1 MGVNA
6 GQGQQ
11 IVMKKYDLIII
22 GGGVGGLV
30 TASGA
35 AQLGARVA
43 LVEKTASLGGDC
55 LHWGCV
61 PTKRLVHS
69 AKVAM
74 IARRAG
80 EFGVKCG
87 PVTVDFAEVMASMKA
102 VQSKISCNDDPERFR
117 KMGVDVI
124 FGSGAFE
131 DDHVFNV
138 EGQRLL
144 GRKFLIAS
152 GSSPAIL
159 PIPGLKEVGAL
170 TNITALGLTS
180 LPSSIIILGGG
191 PIGIEFA
198 QIFSR
203 LGAEVTILEKKG
215 QILPR
220 EDKELSAAL
229 HALLVEEGIKIE
241 TCKEFKEIGRS
252 ERGKRVLAA
261 RSDGDKVYEAEEIM
275 SAIGRSPNV
284 EGLDLSN
291 AGIEYDKRR
300 GIKSDLS
307 MKTTQGHIYAA
318 GDVTGPFK
326 FTHMAEYQAGLVVS
340 NALFPVIKRRAD
352 YRVTPWVTFAD
363 PELARVGLTEA
374 EARAKFDKVSVFR
387 VPFAEVDRALLE
399 GEGKGLIKIV
409 VSKKKQILGA
419 HILGPGA
426 GELIHEY
433 VLAMKAKLPITAIS
447 GTIHVYPTVAQ
458 GLKRA
463 CDAYYTEKLFSG
475 WFPTVSRW
483 LIRRGK

>member
-1 MGVNA
+1 
-6 GQGQQ
+6 
-11 IVMKKYDLIII
+11 MKKYDLVII

-30 TASGA
+30 SASGA

-43 LVEKTASLGGDC
+43 LVEKEGSLGGDC

-74 IARRAG
+74 MARRAA

-87 PVTVDFAEVMASMKA
+87 PVTVDFPAVMASMKQ
-102 VQSKISCNDDPERFR
+102 VQAKIACNDDPDRFR

-124 FGSGAFE
+124 FGSGSFE
-131 DDHVFNV
+131 DEYTFNV
-138 EGQRLL
+138 EGQRLV
-144 GRKFLIAS
+144 GKKFLIAT
-152 GSSPAIL
+152 GSSPAVL

-170 TNITALGLTS
+170 TNITALGLTR
-180 LPSSIIILGGG
+180 LPASIIILGAG

-198 QIFSR
+198 QVFSR
-203 LGAEVTILEKKG
+203 LGAKVTILEKKG

-220 EDKELSAAL
+220 EDRELSLAL
-229 HALLVEEGIKIE
+229 HELLEEEGIKIH
-241 TCKEFKEIGRS
+241 TCKGFKEIRQ
-252 ERGKRVLAA
+252 EKNAKTVIATHD
-261 RSDGDKVYEAEEIM
+261 DGEKTWRAEEIM

-284 EGLDLSN
+284 EGLGLD
-291 AGIEYDKRR
+291 AIGVEYDARK
-300 GIKSDLS
+300 GIKSGPSL
-307 MKTTQGHIYAA
+307 KTTQSHIYAA
-318 GDVTGPFK
+318 GDVTGPYK

-340 NALFPVIKRRAD
+340 NALFPLVKRKVD
-352 YRVTPWVTFAD
+352 YRVVPWVTFAD

-374 EARAKFDKVSVFR
+374 EARAKFDKVSVYR
-387 VPFAEVDRALLE
+387 VPFADVDRAFIE

-409 VSKKKQILGA
+409 VDKKKQILGA

-433 VLAMKAKLPITAIS
+433 VLAMKAKLPITTIS
-447 GTIHVYPTVAQ
+447 GTIHVYPTISQ

-475 WFPTVSRW
+475 WFPKFSRW
-483 LIRRGK
+483 LIRRGS

>member
-1 MGVNA
+1 ME
-6 GQGQQ
+6 
-11 IVMKKYDLIII
+11 KYDLVII

-30 TASGA
+30 SASGA

-43 LVEKTASLGGDC
+43 LVEKEKSLGGDC

-74 IARRAG
+74 MARRAG

-87 PVTVDFAEVMASMKA
+87 PVTVDFPAVMAAMKG
-102 VQSKISCNDDPERFR
+102 VQEKIACNDDPERFR

-124 FGSGAFE
+124 FGNGAFE
-131 DDHVFNV
+131 DEFTFNV
-138 EGQRLL
+138 DGRRLI
-144 GRKFLIAS
+144 GKKFIIAT
-152 GSSPAIL
+152 GSSPAVL
-159 PIPGLKEVGAL
+159 PIPGLKDVGAL
-170 TNITALGLTS
+170 TNITALGLTK
-180 LPSSIIILGGG
+180 LPASIIILGAG

-203 LGAEVTILEKKG
+203 LGAVVTILEKKG

-220 EDKELSAAL
+220 EDKELSEAL
-229 HALLVEEGIKIE
+229 HEILEAEGIKIV
-241 TCKEFKEIGRS
+241 TCRGFKEIQRN
-252 ERGKRVLAA
+252 GKLKAVVA
-261 RSDGDKVYEAEEIM
+261 SIEGGEKTYEAEEIM

-284 EGLDLSN
+284 DGLGLSS
-291 AGIEYDKRR
+291 AGVAYEARK
-300 GIKSDLS
+300 GIKSGPSL
-307 MKTTQGHIYAA
+307 KTTQGHIYAC
-318 GDVTGPFK
+318 GDVTGPYK

-340 NALFPVIKRRAD
+340 NALFPLVNRKVD
-352 YRVTPWVTFAD
+352 YRVVPWVTFAD

-374 EARAKFDKVSVFR
+374 EARAKFDKVSVYR
-387 VPFAEVDRALLE
+387 QAFADVDRAFIE

-409 VSKKKQILGA
+409 VDKKKQILGA

-433 VLAMKAKLPITAIS
+433 VVAMKAKLPITAIS

-475 WFPTVSRW
+475 WFPKFSRW
-483 LIRRGK
+483 LIRRGS

>member
-1 MGVNA
+1 ME
-6 GQGQQ
+6 
-11 IVMKKYDLIII
+11 KYDLVII

-30 TASGA
+30 SASGA

-43 LVEKTASLGGDC
+43 MVEKTGSLGGDC

-74 IARRAG
+74 MARRAG

-87 PVTVDFAEVMASMKA
+87 PVTVDFPEVMASMKR
-102 VQSKISCNDDPERFR
+102 VQAKIALNDDPERFR

-124 FGSGAFE
+124 FGSGSFE
-131 DDHVFNV
+131 DEHTFNV
-138 EGQRLL
+138 EGRRLA
-144 GRKFLIAS
+144 GKKFLIAT
-152 GSSPAIL
+152 GSSPAVL

-170 TNITALGLTS
+170 TNITALGLEK
-180 LPSSIIILGGG
+180 LPASIIILGAG

-198 QIFSR
+198 QVFSR
-203 LGAEVTILEKKG
+203 LGSKVTILEKKG

-220 EDKELSAAL
+220 EDKELSEAL
-229 HALLVEEGIKIE
+229 HALLVEEGIRIV
-241 TCKEFKEIGRS
+241 TCKGFSGIRRIGNA
-252 ERGKRVLAA
+252 KAIIAA
-261 RSDGDKVYEAEEIM
+261 CEGGDKTFTAEEIM

-284 EGLDLSN
+284 EGLGLGA
-291 AGIEYDKRR
+291 AGVEYDKRK
-300 GIKSDLS
+300 GIKAGPSL
-307 MKTTQGHIYAA
+307 KTTQGHIYAA

-326 FTHMAEYQAGLVVS
+326 FTHMAEYQAGLAVS
-340 NALFPVIKRRAD
+340 NALFPLVKRKVD
-352 YRVTPWVTFAD
+352 YRVVPWVTFAD

-374 EARAKFDKVSVFR
+374 EARAKYDKVSVYR
-387 VPFAEVDRALLE
+387 QPFDGVDRALLE

-409 VSKKKQILGA
+409 VGKKKQILGA

-433 VLAMKAKLPITAIS
+433 VVAMKAKLPITAIS
-447 GTIHVYPTVAQ
+447 GTIHVYPTVSQ

-475 WFPTVSRW
+475 WFPKFSRW
-483 LIRRGK
+483 LIRRGS

>member
-1 MGVNA
+1 ME
-6 GQGQQ
+6 
-11 IVMKKYDLIII
+11 KYDLVII

-30 TASGA
+30 SASGA

-43 LVEKTASLGGDC
+43 MVEKEKTLGGDC

-74 IARRAG
+74 ITRRAG
-80 EFGVKCG
+80 EFGVGCG
-87 PVTVDFAEVMASMKA
+87 PVTVDFPEVMASMKR
-102 VQSKISCNDDPERFR
+102 VQAKIALNDDPERFR

-131 DDHVFNV
+131 DDHTFNV
-138 EGQRLL
+138 DGRRLV
-144 GRKFLIAS
+144 GKKFLLAT
-152 GSSPAIL
+152 GSSPAVL

-170 TNITALGLTS
+170 TNITALELTR
-180 LPSSIIILGGG
+180 LPASIIILGGG

-203 LGAEVTILEKKG
+203 LGAVVTILEKKG

-220 EDKELSAAL
+220 EDKELSEAL
-229 HALLVEEGIKIE
+229 HALLVEEGIKIVA
-241 TCKEFKEIGRS
+241 CKGFTEIKGRAGAKAVVADCGGN
-252 ERGKRVLAA
+252 EKTFL
-261 RSDGDKVYEAEEIM
+261 AEEIM
-275 SAIGRSPNV
+275 SAIGRTPNV
-284 EGLDLSN
+284 EGLGLDA
-291 AGIEYDKRR
+291 AGVEYDKRK
-300 GIKSDLS
+300 GVKSDLS
-307 MKTTQGHIYAA
+307 MKTTQAHIYAA

-340 NALFPVIKRRAD
+340 NALFPLVKRKAD

-374 EARAKFDKVSVFR
+374 EARAKYDKVSVYR
-387 VPFAEVDRALLE
+387 QPFSGVDRALLE

-409 VSKKKQILGA
+409 VGKKKEILGA

-433 VLAMKAKLPITAIS
+433 VLAMKAKLPVTAIS

-475 WFPTVSRW
+475 WFPKISRW
-483 LIRRGK
+483 LIRRGS